1 MKSRLAG
8 CFLASLICMPLSA
21 APSEAPPDEALI
33 ALEQKSWEA
42 WKNRDGKFYE
52 SFLSDDHVEVG
63 AGGVD
68 DKAAIVAFVGSPV
81 CVVKSWAT
89 SNFKVIAFDER
100 TVLLTYFAEQNTTCH
115 GRPVPSPA
123 WVSSLYVK
131 RNGRW
136 LNAMYQQTPAPLKT
150 N

>member
-1 MKSRLAG
+1 MSMVGRRAFLEESPMKSRLAG
-8 CFLASLICMPLSA
+8 CFLASLVCMPLSA

-68 DKAAIVAFVGSPV
+68 DKAAIVAFRGEPGLRGEELG
-81 CVVKSWAT
+81 
-89 SNFKVIAFDER
+89 D
-100 TVLLTYFAEQNTTCH
+100 
-115 GRPVPSPA
+115 
-123 WVSSLYVK
+123 
-131 RNGRW
+131 
-136 LNAMYQQTPAPLKT
+136 QQVQGDRIR
-150 N
+150 